1 MILLYWEIKLRKKE
15 RKKMKINSSVVVVYV
30 LFTLIPISYCI
41 YLDAEIKNALQD
53 YESLQSKAF
62 VLNDKAAQYEEES
75 ANYNTGYHDGYEQ
88 SKNEEKLQKW
98 QSSILTKGYENG
110 MIKCYYVSKNG
121 KQIEFPLKEWLHVEF
136 QLNKWIP

>member
-1 MILLYWEIKLRKKE
+1 MMLLYWEIKLRKKE
-15 RKKMKINSSVVVVYV
+15 RKKMKINSSIIVIYV

-53 YESLQSKAF
+53 YKSLQSKAF
-62 VLNDKAAQYEEES
+62 VLDDKAAQYEEES

-88 SKNEEKLQKW
+88 AKNEEKLQKW

-110 MIKCYYVSKNG
+110 IIKCYYVSKNG

>member
-110 MIKCYYVSKNG
+110 IIKCYYVSKNG

>member
-1 MILLYWEIKLRKKE
+1 
-15 RKKMKINSSVVVVYV
+15 MKINSSVIVIYV

-75 ANYNTGYHDGYEQ
+75 ANYNTGYHDGYHDGYEQ

-110 MIKCYYVSKNG
+110 IIKCYYVSKNG

>member
-1 MILLYWEIKLRKKE
+1 
-15 RKKMKINSSVVVVYV
+15 MKINSSVIVIYV

-75 ANYNTGYHDGYEQ
+75 ANYNTGYHDGYHDGYEQ
-88 SKNEEKLQKW
+88 SKNEERLQKW
-98 QSSILTKGYENG
+98 QLSILKQGYENG
-110 MIKCYYVSKNG
+110 IIKCYYVSQDG
-121 KQIEFPLKEWLHVEF
+121 SQIEFPLKDWLHVEF
-136 QLNKWIP
+136 QLNKWIPN